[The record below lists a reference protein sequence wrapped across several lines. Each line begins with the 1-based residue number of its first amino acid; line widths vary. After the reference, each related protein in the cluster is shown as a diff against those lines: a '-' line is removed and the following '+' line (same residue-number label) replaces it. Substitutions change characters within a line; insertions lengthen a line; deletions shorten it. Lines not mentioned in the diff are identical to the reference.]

1 MTQEI
6 LVYEGHSVKRVVGPV
21 DNVDNGC
28 EAFTYSV
35 KLNFS
40 VFLYFNKSF
49 RAISHRSIVSLI
61 SLP

>member
-1 MTQEI
+1 M
-6 LVYEGHSVKRVVGPV
+6 HVKRVVGLV

>member
-49 RAISHRSIVSLI
+49 RAI
-61 SLP
+61 